1 MGSVTHGIPRD
12 LCLALKSASG
22 IKSFVET
29 GTNEGYSAAWATTV
43 FERVMTIEAD
53 PALHSIAATNLKDKA
68 NTMVVLGNSPEV
80 LFRLAHELPCS
91 IFWLDAHWG
100 GEGNARIDTEC
111 PVLREIHALN
121 TRREPDVILVDDAR
135 LFLRPPMPPHNPD
148 EWPDFAAVFWA
159 LHDSGRRYVVV
170 VDDVIVA
177 VPMILRRFLVNHLR
191 K

>member
-29 GTNEGYSAAWATTV
+29 GTNAGASAAWAASAFDKV
-43 FERVMTIEAD
+43 ITIEAE
-53 PALHSIAATNLKDKA
+53 PALFVQATENLSVHPNIK
-68 NTMVVLGNSPEV
+68 VELGNSPHV
-80 LFRLAHELPCS
+80 LFSLSHDLPES

-100 GEGNARIDTEC
+100 GEGNARIETEC

-148 EWPDFAAVFWA
+148 EWPDVAAVFWA
-159 LHDSGRRYVVV
+159 LNDSGRRYVVV

-177 VPMILRRFLVNHLR
+177 VPMIYRRFLVNHLR

>member
-12 LCLALKSASG
+12 LCVALKAATG

-29 GTNEGYSAAWATTV
+29 GTNAGCTAAWAASEFDKV
-43 FERVMTIEAD
+43 FTIEAD
-53 PALHSIAATNLKDKA
+53 ELLHGQAGARLCVHPNVTVA
-68 NTMVVLGNSPEV
+68 LGNSPQI
-80 LFRLAHELPCS
+80 LFNLAHELPCS

-100 GEGNARIDTEC
+100 GDGNARIDTEC

-135 LFLRPPMPPHNPD
+135 LFLRPPMPPHNPE
-148 EWPDFAAVFWA
+148 EWPDAAAVFWA
-159 LHDSGRRYVVV
+159 LNDSGRRYVVV

-177 VPMILRRFLVNHLR
+177 VPMIYRRFLVNHLR
-191 K
+191 R